1 MQSTTARQTIDAYI
15 VGFPADVQQ
24 VLQEIR
30 ATIRQAAPDAQEA
43 MKYGV
48 PTFTLKGN
56 LVHFGAYKDHIGFYP
71 TPRGIEAFQD
81 ELAAYTLAKGTV
93 RFPLAEPVPLDL
105 ISRIVKLRVQQN
117 LEAARH

>member
-71 TPRGIEAFQD
+71 TPRGIGAFQD